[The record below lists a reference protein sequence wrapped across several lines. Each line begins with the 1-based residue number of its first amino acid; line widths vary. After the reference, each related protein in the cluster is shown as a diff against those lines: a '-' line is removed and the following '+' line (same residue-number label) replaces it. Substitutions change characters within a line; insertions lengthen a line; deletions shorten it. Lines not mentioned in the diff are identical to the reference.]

1 MIKIIMQLYP
11 ILSQFH
17 PKFHVKKTYEEKE
30 SIKIYLTVNLPA
42 LIAGKRCL
50 LEATESCLIP
60 SRRVDESIVISV
72 QTSEKFF
79 NFLSVLQNYA
89 GFRLFTHAPLSTQQ
103 FTHSSFG
110 VHRIKVHPRSQ
121 FIEPLNDLAVIQPY

>member
-17 PKFHVKKTYEEKE
+17 LKFHVKKTYEEKE

-50 LEATESCLIP
+50 LEATENCLIP
-60 SRRVDESIVISV
+60 SRRVEESIAISV
-72 QTSEKFF
+72 QTSEKF

-89 GFRLFTHAPLSTQQ
+89 GFSPIYPCAIVNATIYP
-103 FTHSSFG
+103 
-110 VHRIKVHPRSQ
+110 
-121 FIEPLNDLAVIQPY
+121 